1 MSKAVFCLSDSEV
14 QAGNIVTELK
24 SAGFSNNDI
33 SVLFPDKAGT
43 KDFAHEQHTKAPE
56 GAATGAG
63 TGGFWVEDWD
73 GSSASDPWRS
83 PGSAHSSPPDR
94 SWRLWPVQV
103 SAPQSVANG
112 SLVGMG
118 IPEYEAKRYEG
129 KIREG
134 NILIS
139 VHSETA
145 KKENAPRIFLSVP
158 ALTTSRRPKKRVF
171 PRNRDWLSS
180 LLANLWS
187 ESAEPGR

>member
-43 KDFAHEQHTKAPE
+43 KILPTNSTLKLQKELPRERAQ
-56 GAATGAG
+56 
-63 TGGFWVEDWD
+63 GGFWVEDWD

-103 SAPQSVANG
+103 SAPQSV
-112 SLVGMG
+112 
-118 IPEYEAKRYEG
+118 
-129 KIREG
+129 
-134 NILIS
+134 
-139 VHSETA
+139 
-145 KKENAPRIFLSVP
+145 
-158 ALTTSRRPKKRVF
+158 
-171 PRNRDWLSS
+171 D
-180 LLANLWS
+180 
-187 ESAEPGR
+187 